1 MPTTHYQVTIDPSKV
16 NGPTGDE
23 LKSLSSGKDIT
34 YDYWLDAKNLPLQ
47 LKYAFEV
54 QGRMATATAQMRD
67 WGVVRPLTA
76 PPADQLITLEQAGLG
91 G

>member
-1 MPTTHYQVTIDPSKV
+1 
-16 NGPTGDE
+16 
-23 LKSLSSGKDIT
+23 
-34 YDYWLDAKNLPLQ
+34 
-47 LKYAFEV
+47 
-54 QGRMATATAQMRD
+54 MATATAQMRD